1 MYKELAPWDLLLAM
15 SMEER
20 GLEAVRLPTTR
31 NSSTE
36 VYLTNMVAGMS
47 WSELQKCPQLLLER
61 MGEPK
66 LIPTYH
72 EMEVTLP
79 EKPLFSQLPPNQK
92 CRNPLPIPDYTLTM
106 DKLREK
112 YKLLP
117 TVNTSNSMREL
128 ALVHDVGDSMS
139 GIVKNGIMWRLLKG
153 LNTLRGF
160 ADTWSLTDT
169 SARGTIEVFQNNV
182 DTVNLGETKYD
193 ALDMEVLD
201 MLVLK

>member
-1 MYKELAPWDLLLAM
+1 
-15 SMEER
+15 
-20 GLEAVRLPTTR
+20 
-31 NSSTE
+31 
-36 VYLTNMVAGMS
+36 
-47 WSELQKCPQLLLER
+47 
-61 MGEPK
+61 
-66 LIPTYH
+66 
-72 EMEVTLP
+72 
-79 EKPLFSQLPPNQK
+79 
-92 CRNPLPIPDYTLTM
+92 M

-117 TVNTSNSMREL
+117 PVNTSNSMREL

-169 SARGTIEVFQNNV
+169 SARGTFEVFQKKV

-193 ALDMEVLD
+193 ALDMEVCD